1 MLKRL
6 FKPRPAALAG
16 GSLYD
21 RVVEQARSPR
31 LYSEFGAPDT
41 TEGRFEI
48 YSLHVYLLLE
58 RLKERGPQA
67 AETAQALLDTY
78 LSALDNTLREMG
90 LGDVGVGRQVR
101 KLGEAF
107 YGRIRSYE
115 VGMAALPDTGELQA
129 MLVRTAYAGADPA
142 SAPRLAD
149 YIVRQRQA
157 LAAVPV
163 EDLFEGK
170 VTWTEV

>member
-1 MLKRL
+1 MLKHL

-16 GSLYD
+16 AALYD
-21 RVVEQARSPR
+21 HVVAQARSPG
-31 LYSEFGAPDT
+31 LYAELGAPDT

-58 RLKERGPQA
+58 RLKEQGPQA

-107 YGRIRSYE
+107 YGRVRSYE
-115 VGMAALPDTGELQA
+115 VGIAALPDTGELKA
-129 MLVRTAYAGADPA
+129 MLVRTACAGVDSA

-157 LAAVPV
+157 LAKV
-163 EDLFEGK
+163 ELADLFEGK
-170 VTWTEV
+170 VTWIEV

>member
-6 FKPRPAALAG
+6 FKPRVAVLAG
-16 GSLYD
+16 QSLYE
-21 RVVEQARSPR
+21 RVVVQARSPR
-31 LYSEFGAPDT
+31 LYAELGAPDT

-58 RLKERGPQA
+58 RLKEQGPQA

-115 VGMAALPDTGELQA
+115 IGMAALPDTSALEAVLI
-129 MLVRTAYAGADPA
+129 RTAYAGADPG

-149 YIVRQRQA
+149 YIVRQRTA
-157 LAAVPV
+157 LASAPL
-163 EDLFEGK
+163 EDLFSGN
-170 VTWTEV
+170 VAWIDA

>member
-1 MLKRL
+1 MLKHL

-16 GSLYD
+16 ASLYE
-21 RVVEQARSPR
+21 RVVAQARSPQ
-31 LYSEFGAPDT
+31 LYADLGAPDT

-58 RLKERGPQA
+58 RLKEQGPQA

-107 YGRIRSYE
+107 YGRVRSYE
-115 VGMAALPDTGELQA
+115 VGLAALPDTTVLEA
-129 MLVRTAYAGADPA
+129 MLIRTAYAGADPT
-142 SAPRLAD
+142 SAPRLAG
-149 YIVRQRQA
+149 YIVRQRAA
-157 LAAVPV
+157 LAVLPLD
-163 EDLFEGK
+163 DLFAGK
-170 VTWTEV
+170 VTWADV

>member
-6 FKPRPAALAG
+6 FKPRPAVFAG
-16 GSLYD
+16 AALYD

-31 LYSEFGAPDT
+31 LYAEFGAPDT

-58 RLKERGPQA
+58 RLKARGPQA
-67 AETAQALLDTY
+67 AETAQALLDIY

-129 MLVRTAYAGADPA
+129 MLVRTAYAGADSA

-157 LAAVPV
+157 LAAVPL
-163 EDLFEGK
+163 EDMFGGK

>member
-6 FKPRPAALAG
+6 FKTRPAVLAG
-16 GSLYD
+16 QALYERVVVQSRLPSLYAD
-21 RVVEQARSPR
+21 
-31 LYSEFGAPDT
+31 LGAPDT

-48 YSLHVYLLLE
+48 YSLHVYLLLA
-58 RLKERGPQA
+58 RLKEQGPQA

-107 YGRIRSYE
+107 YGRVRSYE
-115 VGMAALPDTGELQA
+115 VGIAALPDTSELEA
-129 MLVRTAYAGADPA
+129 MLIRTAYAGADPS
-142 SAPRLAD
+142 SAPRLAG
-149 YIVRQRQA
+149 YVIRQRAA
-157 LAAVPV
+157 LAEQPL
-163 EDLFEGK
+163 ETLLEGS
-170 VTWTEV
+170 VHWADA

>member
-6 FKPRPAALAG
+6 FKSRPAVSAG
-16 GSLYD
+16 VSLYD

-31 LYSEFGAPDT
+31 LYAEFGVPDT
-41 TEGRFEI
+41 TEGRFEV

-58 RLKERGPQA
+58 RLKEQGPQA

-107 YGRIRSYE
+107 YGRVRSYE
-115 VGMAALPDTGELQA
+115 VGMAALPDMGELQA
-129 MLVRTAYAGADPA
+129 MLIRTAYAGADLA
-142 SAPRLAD
+142 SVPRLAD
-149 YIVRQRQA
+149 YVVRQRQA
-157 LAAVPV
+157 LVAVPLN
-163 EDLFEGK
+163 DLFEGK
-170 VTWTEV
+170 VTWTDA